1 MNNKLTFRAR
11 PVDAMKPMP
20 LYEENELPKLPSY
33 GANVRPVATM
43 PSSMEKEE
51 EMEVHYQQALTARED
66 IRDKNVISEVSIPV
80 PRISYDLAIDELYD
94 TYFSFS
100 EAYAGSDTS
109 ASRIETY
116 ADITMVK
123 YDADAEDNQWLLN
136 TGIQYGIN
144 VDILEKVTSFSEAQE
159 QVKIDENMLHPLYK
173 YWLYKQCNSS
183 SVPRIRTD
191 QRQNNN
197 AADAYIAFRRRT
209 DKMTTRKHR
218 KNDDLAMCNVL
229 RMIESLKNAGL
240 IISACAEANRN
251 QLELA
256 CARMVLFERRFMMK
270 DWFSRYYKTCQLLAR
285 PPPAPV
291 SQRRVSVPVDRSS
304 TRRSNTGPSVAKP
317 PVRPNKIDS
326 RKTLLRRAMNL
337 PKNVD
342 AQNEVK
348 TPVKKTQTRTKAVAE
363 NPDGRYAF
371 RPKPGCTYHAPI
383 LDEIY
388 RNESPY
394 YSENFTSI
402 TNSEQVPDSDDS
414 SSEHEFFH
422 AFLHSKNARH
432 PSGLSYAGMVRRRVA
447 RSGRM
452 YMDVIPN
459 KNFELPF
466 SYIQDPEEGCSS
478 IERYCPESCSPV
490 NGEDGTA
497 EAVGFPRGESQSLAG
512 QNTVYATDIY
522 DLGYGVSFEL
532 KRSSSTYRLYAAN
545 NPNLS
550 KAVAFHR
557 RLFRFTVN
565 HWSKFSTVV
574 SFGPQKPPFTFLT
587 SGLARAKK
595 DSCLST
601 ATAGV
606 LTSNQVD
613 EPSVASEKSPQPQL
627 GQIKIEAVQT
637 TVQQDSDPDNATTS
651 GKEAPSSSVKHLELI
666 SSKRKKRRMDSDFS
680 AEKKIDVD
688 KAKILMSMLSTNG
701 FAHPMELCAGNGP
714 SSGRTNN
721 KAGQASKST
730 GTGSKRGQSSNGTE
744 SGIRSALRS
753 QRSSNNRGA
762 NNFPTSAGINGDNSL
777 RSSSDTDISGKST
790 IGSVTPLCT
799 LYYPCPKPADG
810 TDGVNPSPGFR
821 EADHQYCS
829 SYERNAHKF
838 PNQPVDNCGNS
849 REGYRQTMNTYA
861 REQRAANSPIEVLR
875 VKSIFLFFYT

>member
-1 MNNKLTFRAR
+1 MKVEQMRKNTLGKISSERTLCSLPCRWRCIAHCRPLLGSIPFPRASRTLDSLVALLSHRADATCSLASHRRIFAITAWEYNNMNNKLTFRAR

-51 EMEVHYQQALTARED
+51 EMVSTLGFKMAGRVSCFHEVHYQQALTARED

-109 ASRIETY
+109 A
-116 ADITMVK
+116 MVK

-183 SVPRIRTD
+183 SVPRVRTD

-229 RMIESLKNAGL
+229 RMIESLKNAG
-240 IISACAEANRN
+240 ACAEANRN

-394 YSENFTSI
+394 YSENFKSV

-414 SSEHEFFH
+414 SSEHE
-422 AFLHSKNARH
+422 
-432 PSGLSYAGMVRRRVA
+432 
-447 RSGRM
+447 M

-497 EAVGFPRGESQSLAG
+497 EAV
-512 QNTVYATDIY
+512 DIY

-532 KRSSSTYRLYAAN
+532 KRSSSTYRQYAAN

-574 SFGPQKPPFTFLT
+574 SSGPQKPPFTFLT

-688 KAKILMSMLSTNG
+688 KAKILMSMFSTNG

-714 SSGRTNN
+714 SGRTNN

-821 EADHQYCS
+821 EA
-829 SYERNAHKF
+829 
-838 PNQPVDNCGNS
+838 G
-849 REGYRQTMNTYA
+849 
-861 REQRAANSPIEVLR
+861 
-875 VKSIFLFFYT
+875 

>member
-144 VDILEKVTSFSEAQE
+144 VDILEKVFDILENSSNVTSFSEAQE

-183 SVPRIRTD
+183 SVPRVRTD

-394 YSENFTSI
+394 YSENFTSV

-422 AFLHSKNARH
+422 AFLHSKNAPH

-497 EAVGFPRGESQSLAG
+497 KAVG
-512 QNTVYATDIY
+512 QNTAYATDIY

-550 KAVAFHR
+550 KA
-557 RLFRFTVN
+557 
-565 HWSKFSTVV
+565 
-574 SFGPQKPPFTFLT
+574 
-587 SGLARAKK
+587 GLARAKK

-613 EPSVASEKSPQPQL
+613 EPSVASAKSPQPQL

-714 SSGRTNN
+714 SSGSTNN

-821 EADHQYCS
+821 EAVKLFLFLL
-829 SYERNAHKF
+829 ERNAHKF
-838 PNQPVDNCGNS
+838 PNQAVDNCGNS
-849 REGYRQTMNTYA
+849 REGYRQTMNTVA
-861 REQRAANSPIEVLR
+861 NLRICKRAAS
-875 VKSIFLFFYT
+875 S

>member
-20 LYEENELPKLPSY
+20 LYQESELPKLPSY

-100 EAYAGSDTS
+100 EAYAGSDAS

-116 ADITMVK
+116 ADITMIK

-136 TGIQYGIN
+136 TGVQYGIT
-144 VDILEKVTSFSEAQE
+144 VDILEKVFDILENSPAVTSFSEALE
-159 QVKIDENMLHPLYK
+159 HLKMDEYILHPLYK

-183 SVPRIRTD
+183 SLPRVRAD
-191 QRQNNN
+191 QRQNNTT
-197 AADAYIAFRRRT
+197 DAYVAFRRRT

-229 RMIESLKNAGL
+229 RMIESLKNAGS
-240 IISACAEANRN
+240 IISVCAEANRS

-285 PPPAPV
+285 PPPPAPV

-304 TRRSNTGPSVAKP
+304 TRRSNTRTTAAK

-326 RKTLLRRAMNL
+326 RKTLLRRAINL
-337 PKNVD
+337 PKSAD
-342 AQNEVK
+342 AQNEPA
-348 TPVKKTQTRTKAVAE
+348 PVKKTPTRTKAVTD

-394 YSENFTSI
+394 YSENFASV
-402 TNSEQVPDSDDS
+402 TNCQKVPQSDDDS
-414 SSEHEFFH
+414 SSEQDFFH
-422 AFLHSKNARH
+422 AFLHSESARH
-432 PSGLSYAGMVRRRVA
+432 PSGLSYAGMVRKRVA
-447 RSGRM
+447 RCGRI
-452 YMDVIPN
+452 YMDVIRN
-459 KNFELPF
+459 KNLKLPF
-466 SYIQDPEEGCSS
+466 SYIQDPEEGCSG
-478 IERYCPESCSPV
+478 IRRYRPQSCSPV
-490 NGEDGTA
+490 NGEDDA
-497 EAVGFPRGESQSLAG
+497 AKVAGEYRQCKQFFTNLNSKGGSDASSFILQRYL
-512 QNTVYATDIY
+512 
-522 DLGYGVSFEL
+522 VSKIDEGL
-532 KRSSSTYRLYAAN
+532 LVLYSSARTKKR
-545 NPNLS
+545 
-550 KAVAFHR
+550 
-557 RLFRFTVN
+557 
-565 HWSKFSTVV
+565 
-574 SFGPQKPPFTFLT
+574 
-587 SGLARAKK
+587 
-595 DSCLST
+595 DSCSST

-613 EPSVASEKSPQPQL
+613 EPSVASAKSPQPQL
-627 GQIKIEAVQT
+627 GQIKIEAVHT
-637 TVQQDSDPDNATTS
+637 TVQQDSNSDHATTS
-651 GKEAPSSSVKHLELI
+651 GKEAPSSVKNLELI
-666 SSKRKKRRMDSDFS
+666 SSKRKKQRMNSDYS
-680 AEKKIDVD
+680 AEKKVDVD

-701 FAHPMELCAGNGP
+701 YAHPTELCAGNEP
-714 SSGRTNN
+714 SGRTTNN

-730 GTGSKRGQSSNGTE
+730 GTRSKRGQSSNGNE

-753 QRSSNNRGA
+753 HRSNNNRVA

-777 RSSSDTDISGKST
+777 QPSSHTDISGKST

-821 EADHQYCS
+821 EA
-829 SYERNAHKF
+829 
-838 PNQPVDNCGNS
+838 
-849 REGYRQTMNTYA
+849 
-861 REQRAANSPIEVLR
+861 
-875 VKSIFLFFYT
+875 VKLFLFLLVVFRNDVVVVSLFAGAQRS

>member
-1 MNNKLTFRAR
+1 
-11 PVDAMKPMP
+11 MKPMP

-100 EAYAGSDTS
+100 EAYAGSDKS

-144 VDILEKVTSFSEAQE
+144 VDILEKVFDILENSSNVTSFSEAQE

-197 AADAYIAFRRRT
+197 TADAYIAFRRRT

-240 IISACAEANRN
+240 IISVCAEANRN

-256 CARMVLFERRFMMK
+256 CARMVLFERRFTMK

-348 TPVKKTQTRTKAVAE
+348 TPVKKTTRTKAVAE

-452 YMDVIPN
+452 YMDMIPN
-459 KNFELPF
+459 NNFKLPF

-490 NGEDGTA
+490 NGEDG
-497 EAVGFPRGESQSLAG
+497 
-512 QNTVYATDIY
+512 
-522 DLGYGVSFEL
+522 
-532 KRSSSTYRLYAAN
+532 AA
-545 NPNLS
+545 
-550 KAVAFHR
+550 KAIA
-557 RLFRFTVN
+557 
-565 HWSKFSTVV
+565 
-574 SFGPQKPPFTFLT
+574 
-587 SGLARAKK
+587 LARAKK

-613 EPSVASEKSPQPQL
+613 EPSVASAKSPQPQL

-637 TVQQDSDPDNATTS
+637 TVQQDSDPDNATSS

-666 SSKRKKRRMDSDFS
+666 SSKRKKRRVDSDFS

-701 FAHPMELCAGNGP
+701 FAHPMELCAGT
-714 SSGRTNN
+714 R
-721 KAGQASKST
+721 
-730 GTGSKRGQSSNGTE
+730 SKRGQSSNGTE

-753 QRSSNNRGA
+753 QRSSSNRGA

-777 RSSSDTDISGKST
+777 RSFSDTDISGKST

-821 EADHQYCS
+821 EAG
-829 SYERNAHKF
+829 A
-838 PNQPVDNCGNS
+838 
-849 REGYRQTMNTYA
+849 
-861 REQRAANSPIEVLR
+861 QRS
-875 VKSIFLFFYT
+875 

>member
-20 LYEENELPKLPSY
+20 LYQECELPRLPSY
-33 GANVRPVATM
+33 GTNVRPVATM

-80 PRISYDLAIDELYD
+80 PRLSYDLAIDELYD

-100 EAYAGSDTS
+100 ETYAGSDAS

-116 ADITMVK
+116 ADITMIK

-136 TGIQYGIN
+136 TGVQYGIT
-144 VDILEKVTSFSEAQE
+144 VDILEKVTSFSEAVE
-159 QVKIDENMLHPLYK
+159 QLKMDEYILHPLYK

-183 SVPRIRTD
+183 SVPRVRAD

-197 AADAYIAFRRRT
+197 TADAYVAFRRRT

-229 RMIESLKNAGL
+229 RMIESLKNAGV
-240 IISACAEANRN
+240 CAEANRS

-285 PPPAPV
+285 PPPPAPV

-304 TRRSNTGPSVAKP
+304 TRRSNTRPTAAK

-337 PKNVD
+337 PKSVD
-342 AQNEVK
+342 AQNEPA
-348 TPVKKTQTRTKAVAE
+348 PVKKTPTRTKAVAD

-394 YSENFTSI
+394 YSENFTSV
-402 TNSEQVPDSDDS
+402 TNSQKVPQSDDS
-414 SSEHEFFH
+414 SSEQDFFH
-422 AFLHSKNARH
+422 AFLHSENARH
-432 PSGLSYAGMVRRRVA
+432 PSGLSYAGMVRKRVG

-452 YMDVIPN
+452 YMDVIRN
-459 KNFELPF
+459 NNLKLPF
-466 SYIQDPEEGCSS
+466 SYIQDPEEGCSG
-478 IERYCPESCSPV
+478 IRRYRPELCSPV
-490 NGEDGTA
+490 NGEDDAAKAAGEHRQCKQFFTDLNSMGGSDANPFITA
-497 EAVGFPRGESQSLAG
+497 
-512 QNTVYATDIY
+512 T
-522 DLGYGVSFEL
+522 LG
-532 KRSSSTYRLYAAN
+532 STRM
-545 NPNLS
+545 
-550 KAVAFHR
+550 
-557 RLFRFTVN
+557 
-565 HWSKFSTVV
+565 
-574 SFGPQKPPFTFLT
+574 
-587 SGLARAKK
+587 KK

-613 EPSVASEKSPQPQL
+613 EPSVASAKSPQPHL
-627 GQIKIEAVQT
+627 GQIKIEAVHP
-637 TVQQDSDPDNATTS
+637 TVQQDSDSDHATTS
-651 GKEAPSSSVKHLELI
+651 GKEAPSSVKHLELI
-666 SSKRKKRRMDSDFS
+666 SSKRKKQRMNNDYS
-680 AEKKIDVD
+680 AEKKVDVD

-701 FAHPMELCAGNGP
+701 FAHPMELSAGNGP
-714 SSGRTNN
+714 SGRTNN

-730 GTGSKRGQSSNGTE
+730 GTRSKRGQSSNGNE

-753 QRSSNNRGA
+753 QRSSNNRVA

-777 RSSSDTDISGKST
+777 RPSSHTDISGKST

-810 TDGVNPSPGFR
+810 TDGVSPSPGFR
-821 EADHQYCS
+821 EAG
-829 SYERNAHKF
+829 A
-838 PNQPVDNCGNS
+838 
-849 REGYRQTMNTYA
+849 
-861 REQRAANSPIEVLR
+861 QRS
-875 VKSIFLFFYT
+875 

>member
-100 EAYAGSDTS
+100 EAYAGSDKS

-144 VDILEKVTSFSEAQE
+144 VDILEKVFDILENSSNVTSFSEAQE

-197 AADAYIAFRRRT
+197 TADAYIAFRRRT

-240 IISACAEANRN
+240 IISVCAEANRN

-256 CARMVLFERRFMMK
+256 CARMVLFERRFTMK

-452 YMDVIPN
+452 YMDMIPN
-459 KNFELPF
+459 NNFKLPF

-490 NGEDGTA
+490 NGEDGAAKAIGKNTA
-497 EAVGFPRGESQSLAG
+497 
-512 QNTVYATDIY
+512 YATDIY

-532 KRSSSTYRLYAAN
+532 KRNSSTCRLYAAN
-545 NPNLS
+545 NPNLW
-550 KAVAFHR
+550 KA
-557 RLFRFTVN
+557 VN
-565 HWSKFSTVV
+565 HWSKFSTPV
-574 SFGPQKPPFTFLT
+574 SSEPQKPPFTFLT
-587 SGLARAKK
+587 SALARAKK

-613 EPSVASEKSPQPQL
+613 EPSVASAKSPQPQL

-637 TVQQDSDPDNATTS
+637 TVQQDSDPDNATSS

-666 SSKRKKRRMDSDFS
+666 SSKRKKRRVDSDFS

-714 SSGRTNN
+714 SGRTNN

-730 GTGSKRGQSSNGTE
+730 GTRSKRGQSSNGTE

-753 QRSSNNRGA
+753 QRSSSNRGA

-777 RSSSDTDISGKST
+777 RSFSDTDISGKST

-821 EADHQYCS
+821 EAVKLFLFLL
-829 SYERNAHKF
+829 ERNAHKF

-849 REGYRQTMNTYA
+849 REGYRQTTMNTVA
-861 REQRAANSPIEVLR
+861 NLRICKRAAS
-875 VKSIFLFFYT
+875 S

>member
-20 LYEENELPKLPSY
+20 LYQECELPRLPSY

-66 IRDKNVISEVSIPV
+66 VRDKNVISEVSIPV

-100 EAYAGSDTS
+100 EAYAGSDAS

-116 ADITMVK
+116 ADITMIK

-136 TGIQYGIN
+136 TGVQYGIT
-144 VDILEKVTSFSEAQE
+144 VDILEKVFDVLENSSAVTSFSEAVE
-159 QVKIDENMLHPLYK
+159 QLKMDEYILHPLYK

-183 SVPRIRTD
+183 SVPRVRAD

-197 AADAYIAFRRRT
+197 TADAYVAFRRRT

-240 IISACAEANRN
+240 IISVCAEANRS

-285 PPPAPV
+285 PPPPAPV

-304 TRRSNTGPSVAKP
+304 TRRSNTRPAAAK

-337 PKNVD
+337 PKSVD
-342 AQNEVK
+342 AQNEPA
-348 TPVKKTQTRTKAVAE
+348 PVKKTPTRTKAVAD

-394 YSENFTSI
+394 YSENFTSV
-402 TNSEQVPDSDDS
+402 TNSQKVPQSDDS
-414 SSEHEFFH
+414 SSEQDFFH
-422 AFLHSKNARH
+422 AFLHSENARH
-432 PSGLSYAGMVRRRVA
+432 PSGLSYAGMVRKRVG

-452 YMDVIPN
+452 YMDVIRN
-459 KNFELPF
+459 KNLKLPF
-466 SYIQDPEEGCSS
+466 SYIQDPEEGCSG
-478 IERYCPESCSPV
+478 IRRYRPESCSPV
-490 NGEDGTA
+490 NGEDDAAKAAGEHRQCKQFFTDLNSKGGSDANPFITA
-497 EAVGFPRGESQSLAG
+497 TLAL
-512 QNTVYATDIY
+512 QFD
-522 DLGYGVSFEL
+522 
-532 KRSSSTYRLYAAN
+532 
-545 NPNLS
+545 
-550 KAVAFHR
+550 
-557 RLFRFTVN
+557 RFTLLVEVHFKDRFLN
-565 HWSKFSTVV
+565 APTNRMHENKQNLYVRGSCDFSAEGSTR
-574 SFGPQKPPFTFLT
+574 T
-587 SGLARAKK
+587 KK

-606 LTSNQVD
+606 LTSNQDD
-613 EPSVASEKSPQPQL
+613 ESSVASAKSPQPQL
-627 GQIKIEAVQT
+627 GQIKIEAVHS
-637 TVQQDSDPDNATTS
+637 TVQQDSDSDHATTS
-651 GKEAPSSSVKHLELI
+651 GKEAPSFVKHLELI
-666 SSKRKKRRMDSDFS
+666 SSKRKKQRMNNDYS
-680 AEKKIDVD
+680 AEKKVDVD

-701 FAHPMELCAGNGP
+701 FAHPMELSAGNGP
-714 SSGRTNN
+714 SGRTTNN
-721 KAGQASKST
+721 KAGQTSKST
-730 GTGSKRGQSSNGTE
+730 GTRSKRGQSSNGNE

-753 QRSSNNRGA
+753 QRSGSNRVA

-777 RSSSDTDISGKST
+777 RPSSHTDISGKST

-821 EADHQYCS
+821 EA
-829 SYERNAHKF
+829 
-838 PNQPVDNCGNS
+838 G
-849 REGYRQTMNTYA
+849 
-861 REQRAANSPIEVLR
+861 
-875 VKSIFLFFYT
+875 

>member
-144 VDILEKVTSFSEAQE
+144 VDILEKVFDILENSSNVTSFSEAQE

-183 SVPRIRTD
+183 SVPRVRTD

-197 AADAYIAFRRRT
+197 TADAYIAFRRRT

-229 RMIESLKNAGL
+229 RMIESLKSAGF
-240 IISACAEANRN
+240 IISICAEANRN

-285 PPPAPV
+285 PLPAPV

-402 TNSEQVPDSDDS
+402 TNGEQVPDSDDS

-422 AFLHSKNARH
+422 TFLHSKNARH

-452 YMDVIPN
+452 YMDVIPIE
-459 KNFELPF
+459 NFKLPF

-490 NGEDGTA
+490 NGEDGA
-497 EAVGFPRGESQSLAG
+497 AKAVGE
-512 QNTVYATDIY
+512 
-522 DLGYGVSFEL
+522 
-532 KRSSSTYRLYAAN
+532 
-545 NPNLS
+545 
-550 KAVAFHR
+550 HR
-557 RLFRFTVN
+557 QC
-565 HWSKFSTVV
+565 K
-574 SFGPQKPPFTFLT
+574 Q
-587 SGLARAKK
+587 
-595 DSCLST
+595 
-601 ATAGV
+601 
-606 LTSNQVD
+606 
-613 EPSVASEKSPQPQL
+613 
-627 GQIKIEAVQT
+627 
-637 TVQQDSDPDNATTS
+637 
-651 GKEAPSSSVKHLELI
+651 
-666 SSKRKKRRMDSDFS
+666 
-680 AEKKIDVD
+680 
-688 KAKILMSMLSTNG
+688 
-701 FAHPMELCAGNGP
+701 
-714 SSGRTNN
+714 
-721 KAGQASKST
+721 
-730 GTGSKRGQSSNGTE
+730 
-744 SGIRSALRS
+744 
-753 QRSSNNRGA
+753 
-762 NNFPTSAGINGDNSL
+762 
-777 RSSSDTDISGKST
+777 
-790 IGSVTPLCT
+790 
-799 LYYPCPKPADG
+799 
-810 TDGVNPSPGFR
+810 
-821 EADHQYCS
+821 
-829 SYERNAHKF
+829 
-838 PNQPVDNCGNS
+838 
-849 REGYRQTMNTYA
+849 
-861 REQRAANSPIEVLR
+861 
-875 VKSIFLFFYT
+875 FFY